1 MELINDSLLKDLIH
15 DFLAE
20 SFSQKNHFESKN
32 LETICAE
39 MLNYKRE
46 LMNAS
51 YDPSWERTHG
61 TLCLMLSHLDAL
73 GVEQFPA
80 AVLKDF
86 LNQPLELDGRGS
98 DFEIRKEGLALCWA
112 LKKKISEAYQNLE
125 QQYQHICPTQ
135 RPLQLNDWALC
146 VLSRG
151 HSNLAQLLFQIREKE
166 EQAQRGDPYISFVW
180 LMELKKEFNAAVL
193 DLERANLSKAA

>member
-15 DFLAE
+15 DLLGE
-20 SFSQKNHFESKN
+20 SFSQENHFESKN

-51 YDPSWERTHG
+51 DDSSWERTHNI
-61 TLCLMLSHLDAL
+61 LCLMLSHFDSL
-73 GVEQFPA
+73 GVEQFPT

-98 DFEIRKEGLALCWA
+98 DFEIRKEGLALCWT
-112 LKKKISEAYQNLE
+112 L
-125 QQYQHICPTQ
+125 Q
-135 RPLQLNDWALC
+135 RSSQKPIRWNSNINTF
-146 VLSRG
+146 VLHGG
-151 HSNLAQLLFQIREKE
+151 HSNSTIGR
-166 EQAQRGDPYISFVW
+166 FV
-180 LMELKKEFNAAVL
+180 F
-193 DLERANLSKAA
+193 